1 MANEKKKSL
10 ASVSFGEAQKILSKF
25 RYKPRREWT
34 KEDRITF
41 KVCNFAVLSKKRL
54 NKIFHSLKSFA
65 RLSDKSH
72 YKYTELDIIILK
84 ELILDNL
91 SACLEEFNI
100 DVKIYK
106 QTDVKKIQ
114 YHHNALK
121 NENLRL
127 QNEIK
132 RLQFIIENYINETN
146 LQKINDIKELLKIK
160 LPTSN
165 AIKSQRQQD
174 LIDFDEENLKEFM
187 KGWKTGKT
195 SSEIRD
201 QFKKENL
208 DIKKTRKKRFKL

>member
-1 MANEKKKSL
+1 M
-10 ASVSFGEAQKILSKF
+10 
-25 RYKPRREWT
+25 
-34 KEDRITF
+34 
-41 KVCNFAVLSKKRL
+41 
-54 NKIFHSLKSFA
+54 
-65 RLSDKSH
+65 
-72 YKYTELDIIILK
+72 
-84 ELILDNL
+84 
-91 SACLEEFNI
+91 EEFNI

-165 AIKSQRQQD
+165 AIKSERQQD

-208 DIKKTRKKRFKL
+208 DIKKSRKKRFKL